1 LASVQSRPG
10 RAGNRRGLSTAA
22 AALSVNTS
30 CGSTDSDSKTLPTLA
45 GEPTASSR
53 RTDGQPRWKTR
64 AECVAPRRINGQA
77 FQGTFASICTV
88 YGRRRTNSVDRHLPC
103 PGRDASPAM
112 RPRAR
117 ALQWVSNIKM
127 RRMLLACFWCRI
139 TLWSSPRKPP
149 SLSCAKRGRVE
160 VVSWFGTAG
169 KQNMGACCSSATRD
183 ESMYHRSSSDE
194 LLAPS
199 GELGIDE
206 YELFSGRRQAAGFP
220 PLPCLEAPRSVTDS
234 WCVD

>member
-64 AECVAPRRINGQA
+64 AECVGPRRINGQA

-103 PGRDASPAM
+103 PGRDASPAI
-112 RPRAR
+112 RPRTAMGIQYQDAAHAASVLLVSDHLVELSAEA
-117 ALQWVSNIKM
+117 ALPVVRKEG
-127 RRMLLACFWCRI
+127 
-139 TLWSSPRKPP
+139 SS
-149 SLSCAKRGRVE
+149 RG
-160 VVSWFGTAG
+160 
-169 KQNMGACCSSATRD
+169 
-183 ESMYHRSSSDE
+183 
-194 LLAPS
+194 
-199 GELGIDE
+199 
-206 YELFSGRRQAAGFP
+206 GF
-220 PLPCLEAPRSVTDS
+220 LVWDGG
-234 WCVD
+234 

>member
-64 AECVAPRRINGQA
+64 AECVGPRRINGQA

-103 PGRDASPAM
+103 PGRDASPAI
-112 RPRAR
+112 RPRTAMGIQYQDAAHAASVLLVSDHLVEPLRGSRPPCR
-117 ALQWVSNIKM
+117 AQ
-127 RRMLLACFWCRI
+127 
-139 TLWSSPRKPP
+139 
-149 SLSCAKRGRVE
+149 RGVE
-160 VVSWFGTAG
+160 SRWF
-169 KQNMGACCSSATRD
+169 
-183 ESMYHRSSSDE
+183 
-194 LLAPS
+194 
-199 GELGIDE
+199 LG
-206 YELFSGRRQAAGFP
+206 LGRRVSRTWVLAAHQQPGMNR
-220 PLPCLEAPRSVTDS
+220 CIIAPRQMSFWHLRES
-234 WCVD
+234 